1 VGNVLEIKNLKSG
14 YGSVLIINDVSL
26 LVGVNE
32 VVGIVGP
39 NGAGKTT
46 LLKTILGYLKPWS
59 GDVIYLGKR
68 INGLSTEKIV
78 QLGIGYVPERGGVL
92 KTLTVKENIELV
104 VGIFKEAPE
113 RLRDLR
119 RLFPLIDERA
129 SQVAGTLSGG
139 EQKILSVVLGLLTAK
154 KLLVMDEPSAG
165 LAPVARKKLSSMLKN
180 ITKNLGLS
188 LLIAE
193 QDPSLV
199 TVLSD
204 VVYVMERGSLVRSG
218 RPDEILKT
226 EILREHYLG
235 L

>member
-1 VGNVLEIKNLKSG
+1 VSNVLEIKNLKSG
-14 YGSVLIINDVSL
+14 YGSVLIVNDASL

-46 LLKTILGYLKPWS
+46 LLKTVLGFLKPWS

-92 KTLTVKENIELV
+92 KTLTVRENVELV
-104 VGIFKEAPE
+104 TGMFREASE
-113 RLRDLR
+113 RLRELR
-119 RLFPLIDERA
+119 KLFPLIDERA

-165 LAPVARKKLSSMLKN
+165 LAPVARKKLSNVLKN
-180 ITKNLGLS
+180 IKNNLGLS

-199 TVLSD
+199 TDLSD
-204 VVYVMERGSLVRSG
+204 VVYVMERGSFVRSG
-218 RPDEILKT
+218 RPDEIVRT
-226 EILREHYLG
+226 EVLREHYLG

>member
-1 VGNVLEIKNLKSG
+1 MSNVLEIKNLKSG

-32 VVGIVGP
+32 VVGIIGP

-92 KTLTVKENIELV
+92 KTLTVRENIELV
-104 VGIFKEAPE
+104 AGIFKEASE

-180 ITKNLGLS
+180 ITNNLGLS

-204 VVYVMERGSLVRSG
+204 VVYVMERGSFVRSG
-218 RPDEILKT
+218 RPDEIVKT

>member
-1 VGNVLEIKNLKSG
+1 VSNVLEIKNLKSG
-14 YGSVLIINDVSL
+14 YGSVLIVNDASL

-46 LLKTILGYLKPWS
+46 LLKTVLGFLKPWS

-92 KTLTVKENIELV
+92 KTLTVRENVELV
-104 VGIFKEAPE
+104 TGMFREASE
-113 RLRDLR
+113 RLRELR
-119 RLFPLIDERA
+119 KLFPLIDERA

-165 LAPVARKKLSSMLKN
+165 LAPVARKNLSNVLKN
-180 ITKNLGLS
+180 IKNNLGLS

-199 TVLSD
+199 TDLSD
-204 VVYVMERGSLVRSG
+204 VVYVMERGSFVRSG
-218 RPDEILKT
+218 RPDEIVRT
-226 EILREHYLG
+226 EVLREHYLG

>member
-1 VGNVLEIKNLKSG
+1 MSNVLEIKNLKSG

-32 VVGIVGP
+32 VVGIIGP

-92 KTLTVKENIELV
+92 KTLTVRENIELV
-104 VGIFKEAPE
+104 AGIFKEASE

-129 SQVAGTLSGG
+129 SQIAGTLSGG

-180 ITKNLGLS
+180 ITNNLGLS

-204 VVYVMERGSLVRSG
+204 VVYVMERGSFVRSG
-218 RPDEILKT
+218 RPDEIVKT
-226 EILREHYLG
+226 EVLREHYLG

>member
-1 VGNVLEIKNLKSG
+1 MSNVLEIKNLKSG
-14 YGSVLIINDVSL
+14 YGSVLIVNDASL

-46 LLKTILGYLKPWS
+46 LLKTVLGFLKPWS

-92 KTLTVKENIELV
+92 KTLTVRENVELV
-104 VGIFKEAPE
+104 TGMFREASE
-113 RLRDLR
+113 RLRELR
-119 RLFPLIDERA
+119 KLFPLIDERA

-165 LAPVARKKLSSMLKN
+165 LAPVARKKLSNVLKN
-180 ITKNLGLS
+180 IKNNLGLS

-199 TVLSD
+199 TDLSD
-204 VVYVMERGSLVRSG
+204 VVYVMERGSFVRSG
-218 RPDEILKT
+218 RPDEIVRT
-226 EILREHYLG
+226 EVLREHYLG

>member
-1 VGNVLEIKNLKSG
+1 VSNVLEIKNLKSG

-32 VVGIVGP
+32 VVGIIGP

-92 KTLTVKENIELV
+92 KTLTVRENIELV
-104 VGIFKEAPE
+104 AGIFKEASE

-129 SQVAGTLSGG
+129 SQIAGTLSGG

-180 ITKNLGLS
+180 ITNNLGLS

-204 VVYVMERGSLVRSG
+204 VVYVMERGSFVRSG
-218 RPDEILKT
+218 RPDEIVKT

>member
-1 VGNVLEIKNLKSG
+1 MSNVLEIKNLKSG
-14 YGSVLIINDVSL
+14 YGSVLIVNDASL

-46 LLKTILGYLKPWS
+46 LLKTVLGFLKPWS

-92 KTLTVKENIELV
+92 KTLTVRENVELV
-104 VGIFKEAPE
+104 TGMFREASE
-113 RLRDLR
+113 KLRELR
-119 RLFPLIDERA
+119 KLFPLIDERA

-165 LAPVARKKLSSMLKN
+165 LAPVARKKLSNVLKN
-180 ITKNLGLS
+180 IKNNLGLS

-199 TVLSD
+199 TDLSD
-204 VVYVMERGSLVRSG
+204 VVYVMERGSFVRSG
-218 RPDEILKT
+218 RPDEIVRT
-226 EILREHYLG
+226 EVLREHYLG

>member
-92 KTLTVKENIELV
+92 KTLTVRENIELV
-104 VGIFKEAPE
+104 AGIFKEASE

-180 ITKNLGLS
+180 ITNNLGLS

-204 VVYVMERGSLVRSG
+204 VVYVMERGSFVRSG
-218 RPDEILKT
+218 RPDEIVKT

>member
-1 VGNVLEIKNLKSG
+1 VSNVLEIKNLKSG
-14 YGSVLIINDVSL
+14 YGSVLIVNDASL

-46 LLKTILGYLKPWS
+46 LLKTVLGFLKPWS

-92 KTLTVKENIELV
+92 KTLTVRENVELV
-104 VGIFKEAPE
+104 TGMFREASE
-113 RLRDLR
+113 RLRELR
-119 RLFPLIDERA
+119 KLFPLIDERA

-165 LAPVARKKLSSMLKN
+165 LAPVARKKLSNVLKN
-180 ITKNLGLS
+180 IKNNLGLS

-199 TVLSD
+199 TDLSD
-204 VVYVMERGSLVRSG
+204 VVYVMERGSFVRSG
-218 RPDEILKT
+218 RPDEILRT
-226 EILREHYLG
+226 EVLREHYLG

>member
-1 VGNVLEIKNLKSG
+1 MSNVLEIKNLKSG
-14 YGSVLIINDVSL
+14 YGSVLIVNDASL

-46 LLKTILGYLKPWS
+46 LLKTVLGFLKPWS

-92 KTLTVKENIELV
+92 KTLTVRENVELV
-104 VGIFKEAPE
+104 TGMFREASE
-113 RLRDLR
+113 RLRELR
-119 RLFPLIDERA
+119 KLFPLIDERA

-165 LAPVARKKLSSMLKN
+165 LAPVARKKLSNVLKN
-180 ITKNLGLS
+180 IKNNLGLS

-199 TVLSD
+199 TDLSD
-204 VVYVMERGSLVRSG
+204 VVYVMERGSFVRSG
-218 RPDEILKT
+218 RPDEILRT
-226 EILREHYLG
+226 EVLREHYLG

>member
-1 VGNVLEIKNLKSG
+1 MGNVLEIKNLKSG

-92 KTLTVKENIELV
+92 KTLTVRENIELV
-104 VGIFKEAPE
+104 AGIFKEASE

-180 ITKNLGLS
+180 ITNNLGLS

-204 VVYVMERGSLVRSG
+204 VVYVMERGSFVRSG
-218 RPDEILKT
+218 RPDEIVKT

>member
-1 VGNVLEIKNLKSG
+1 MGNVLEIKNLKSG

-92 KTLTVKENIELV
+92 RTLTVRENIELV
-104 VGIFKEAPE
+104 VGIFKEASE

-180 ITKNLGLS
+180 ITNNLGLS

-199 TVLSD
+199 TDLSD
-204 VVYVMERGSLVRSG
+204 VVYVMERGSFVRSG
-218 RPDEILKT
+218 RPDEIVKT

>member
-1 VGNVLEIKNLKSG
+1 VSNVLEIKNLKSG
-14 YGSVLIINDVSL
+14 YGSVLIVNDASL

-46 LLKTILGYLKPWS
+46 LLKTVLGFLKPWS

-92 KTLTVKENIELV
+92 KTLTVRENVELV
-104 VGIFKEAPE
+104 TGMFREASE
-113 RLRDLR
+113 KLRELR
-119 RLFPLIDERA
+119 KLFPLIDERA

-165 LAPVARKKLSSMLKN
+165 LAPVARKKLSNVLKN
-180 ITKNLGLS
+180 IKNNLGLS

-199 TVLSD
+199 TDLSD
-204 VVYVMERGSLVRSG
+204 VVYVMERGSFVRSG
-218 RPDEILKT
+218 RPDEIVRT
-226 EILREHYLG
+226 EVLREHYLG

>member
-1 VGNVLEIKNLKSG
+1 VSNVLEIKNLKSG
-14 YGSVLIINDVSL
+14 YGSVLIVNDASL

-46 LLKTILGYLKPWS
+46 LLKTVLGFLKPWS

-68 INGLSTEKIV
+68 INRLSTEKIV

-92 KTLTVKENIELV
+92 KTLTVRENVELV
-104 VGIFKEAPE
+104 TGMFREASE
-113 RLRDLR
+113 RLRELR
-119 RLFPLIDERA
+119 KLFPLIDERA

-165 LAPVARKKLSSMLKN
+165 LAPVARKKLSNVLKN
-180 ITKNLGLS
+180 IKNNLGLS

-199 TVLSD
+199 TDLSD
-204 VVYVMERGSLVRSG
+204 VVYVMERGSFVRSG
-218 RPDEILKT
+218 RPDEIVRT
-226 EILREHYLG
+226 EVLREHYLG

>member
-1 VGNVLEIKNLKSG
+1 VSNVLEIKNLKSG

-32 VVGIVGP
+32 VVGIIGP

-92 KTLTVKENIELV
+92 KTLTVRENIELV
-104 VGIFKEAPE
+104 AGIFKEASE

-180 ITKNLGLS
+180 ITNNLGLS

-204 VVYVMERGSLVRSG
+204 VVYVMERGSFVRSG
-218 RPDEILKT
+218 RPDEIVKT

>member
-92 KTLTVKENIELV
+92 KTLTVRENIELV
-104 VGIFKEAPE
+104 AGIFKEASE

-165 LAPVARKKLSSMLKN
+165 LAPIARKKLSSMLKN
-180 ITKNLGLS
+180 ITNNLGLS

-204 VVYVMERGSLVRSG
+204 VVYVMERGSFVRSG
-218 RPDEILKT
+218 RPDEIVKT

>member
-1 VGNVLEIKNLKSG
+1 MGNVLEIKNLKSG

>member
-1 VGNVLEIKNLKSG
+1 VSNVLEIKNLKSG

-32 VVGIVGP
+32 VVGIIGP

-92 KTLTVKENIELV
+92 KTLTVRENIELV
-104 VGIFKEAPE
+104 AGIFKEASE

-129 SQVAGTLSGG
+129 SQIAGTLSGG

-180 ITKNLGLS
+180 ITNNLGLS

-204 VVYVMERGSLVRSG
+204 VVYVMERGSFVRSG
-218 RPDEILKT
+218 RPDEIVKT
-226 EILREHYLG
+226 EVLREHYLG

>member
-1 VGNVLEIKNLKSG
+1 MSNVLEIKNLKSG
-14 YGSVLIINDVSL
+14 YGSVLIVNDASL

-46 LLKTILGYLKPWS
+46 LLKTVLGFLKPWS

-92 KTLTVKENIELV
+92 KTLTVRENVELV
-104 VGIFKEAPE
+104 TGMFREASE
-113 RLRDLR
+113 RLRELR
-119 RLFPLIDERA
+119 KLFPLIDERA

-165 LAPVARKKLSSMLKN
+165 LAPVARKNLSNVLKN
-180 ITKNLGLS
+180 IKNNLGLS

-199 TVLSD
+199 TDLSD
-204 VVYVMERGSLVRSG
+204 VVYVMERGSFVRSG
-218 RPDEILKT
+218 RPDEIVRT
-226 EILREHYLG
+226 EVLREHYLG